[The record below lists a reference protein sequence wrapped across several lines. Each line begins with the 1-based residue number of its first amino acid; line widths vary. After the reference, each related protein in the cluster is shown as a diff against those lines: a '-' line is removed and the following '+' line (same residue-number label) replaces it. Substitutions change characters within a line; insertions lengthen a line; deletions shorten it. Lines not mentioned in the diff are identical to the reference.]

1 MDIWLSIIDFVVR
14 YRHRVKQS
22 RIGKRARNRNIN
34 FYSLCATLPESN
46 HKLNEIKKQE
56 VLKL

>member
-1 MDIWLSIIDFVVR
+1 MSELYKKVE
-14 YRHRVKQS
+14 Y
-22 RIGKRARNRNIN
+22 GKRARNRNKN